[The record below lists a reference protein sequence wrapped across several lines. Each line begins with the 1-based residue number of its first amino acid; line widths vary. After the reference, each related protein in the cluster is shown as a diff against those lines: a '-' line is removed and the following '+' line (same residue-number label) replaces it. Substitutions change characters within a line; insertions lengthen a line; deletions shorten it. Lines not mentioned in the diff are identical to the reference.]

1 MKQASILKAGVAAV
15 AFVASAQ
22 LALATPEHLPP
33 VQHQGDVTF
42 LTGGVGQG
50 QSTAI
55 KGAMHHYPLS
65 LEFAGKAHS
74 GNEYLSDIPV
84 QVSDMH
90 GHTVLNTTSK
100 GPFLLASL
108 PNGRYSVTARYNG
121 KSEHRNVDITPSS
134 HVHELFLWTM

>member
-1 MKQASILKAGVAAV
+1 MKQASIFKSGLTAV
-15 AFVASAQ
+15 AFVACAQ
-22 LALATPEHLPP
+22 LAIAAPEHLPP

-55 KGAMHHYPLS
+55 KGAMHHYSLS
-65 LEFAGKAHS
+65 LEFAGKSRS

-90 GHTVLNTTSK
+90 GHAVLNTTTK

-121 KSEHRNVDITPSS
+121 RSERRDVEITPSA